1 MEEERKDKGFTV
13 SDKRFSARKAQD
25 PSPQVEKKAEE
36 SAASP
41 ESEFKSGKEQARE
54 EKPSAGEQEFPP
66 LNFVTF
72 LLSLNN
78 SVLIHL
84 GELEEPV
91 TGKKETNLPLARQT
105 IDIID
110 MLKGKT
116 KGNLS
121 TEEEKLLDDVLYNLR
136 MLYVKKANP

>member
-1 MEEERKDKGFTV
+1 MEEEKEDKGFTV
-13 SDKRFSARKAQD
+13 SDKRFSARKEQE
-25 PSPQVEKKAEE
+25 PSPQGEKKAEE
-36 SAASP
+36 PAASP
-41 ESEFKSGKEQARE
+41 KSEFTGGKEEATGER
-54 EKPSAGEQEFPP
+54 PSAGEQEFPP

-91 TGKKETNLPLARQT
+91 TGKKGTDLPLARQT

-110 MLKGKT
+110 MLKEKT

-121 TEEEKLLDDVLYNLR
+121 TEEEKLLDDLLYNLR
-136 MLYVKKANP
+136 MLYVRKANP